1 MRHGPFEDA
10 LGLLTGAFLASLG
23 IYLLKAS
30 HAVTGGTA
38 GLALLLSYGTGLSF
52 GLLYVLTNLPFL
64 ALAVRTKG
72 WDFTIRTLISIVLV
86 AGFAYL
92 HPVMMPESGLN
103 AVYAVLVGNLLV
115 GVGMLIIFRHRSSL
129 GGLNT
134 LALIAQD
141 KLGWRAGYVQLG
153 MDVTIILLALTVV
166 PPANVALSAAGAVV
180 LNIVLAFNHRPGRYL
195 GY

>member
-10 LGLLTGAFLASLG
+10 LGLLTGAFLASRG

-129 GGLNT
+129 
-134 LALIAQD
+134 
-141 KLGWRAGYVQLG
+141 
-153 MDVTIILLALTVV
+153 DVTIILLALTVV

>member
-1 MRHGPFEDA
+1 M
-10 LGLLTGAFLASLG
+10 
-23 IYLLKAS
+23 
-30 HAVTGGTA
+30 
-38 GLALLLSYGTGLSF
+38 
-52 GLLYVLTNLPFL
+52 LTNLPFL